1 MYSFY
6 ELSGTQAAR
15 TAAAAAGSLIITA
28 VLMAPTFLGAIAPA
42 SPTANLTIGVL
53 A

>member
-1 MYSFY
+1 MYSFF
-6 ELSGTQAAR
+6 ELSGSHAAR

-28 VLMAPTFLGAIAPA
+28 VLMATAIVPA
-42 SPTANLTIGVL
+42 SPTANLTMGVL